1 MFAQIPFCE
10 KIAKACEVAA
20 FSKEKYD
27 IYQADMRSERDIA
40 YFADVRYEEG
50 REEEKL
56 SLAKKMKEK
65 GFDLAQVVEITGLSE
80 DVIKGI

>member
-1 MFAQIPFCE
+1 
-10 KIAKACEVAA
+10 
-20 FSKEKYD
+20 
-27 IYQADMRSERDIA
+27 MRSERDIA